1 MNQKRTKLMSVKIFK
16 NRDFGFFRW
25 FGDLDIVD
33 FHSNGRENFHDHR
46 ISIGIGF
53 REPQAID
60 TTVKTFSSKSYHQKS
75 LIWGDVFWEI
85 SITIGKAPAESSTFW
100 PASPLY
106 PILGGFRGTAR
117 AAGKFWK
124 NAVSETVSLY
134 GNRTVCSQNFGTL
147 LDLRLMGP
155 VDTWTRVGKSLKS
168 PLFSFVSWFNREG
181 GGCWSIRRPL
191 AKVVLKL
198 EVPFD

>member
-1 MNQKRTKLMSVKIFK
+1 MDSFPDTISELRLRRKVKNKVTNEQKNMGNEPETNETHVGE
-16 NRDFGFFRW
+16 DFQKSGFWFFFGD

-85 SITIGKAPAESSTFW
+85 SIIIGKAPAKSSTFW

-117 AAGKFWK
+117 AAGKF
-124 NAVSETVSLY
+124 
-134 GNRTVCSQNFGTL
+134 
-147 LDLRLMGP
+147 
-155 VDTWTRVGKSLKS
+155 
-168 PLFSFVSWFNREG
+168 
-181 GGCWSIRRPL
+181 
-191 AKVVLKL
+191 
-198 EVPFD
+198 

>member
-1 MNQKRTKLMSVKIFK
+1 MGNEPETNETHVGEDFQKSGFWFF
-16 NRDFGFFRW
+16 FGD

-53 REPQAID
+53 REPQPLD

-85 SITIGKAPAESSTFW
+85 SIIIGKAPAKSSTFW

-106 PILGGFRGTAR
+106 PILGGFLGTAR
-117 AAGKFWK
+117 AAG
-124 NAVSETVSLY
+124 
-134 GNRTVCSQNFGTL
+134 NFEKTQ
-147 LDLRLMGP
+147 
-155 VDTWTRVGKSLKS
+155 SLKQFRFTEIAPFAVKIS
-168 PLFSFVSWFNREG
+168 GFYWTCGSWDPLIPERGWG
-181 GGCWSIRRPL
+181 K
-191 AKVVLKL
+191 A
-198 EVPFD
+198 